1 MSPHPEP
8 AQPEQTPNP
17 SPADDD
23 TAKYGRIG
31 AGCFTFFVGGAA
43 GSMLGVFVAKA
54 IDIANRC
61 TPPEGLPACGDWHYF
76 FFGGGLIGAL
86 SLTSITL
93 WRLRRGASR
102 AE

>member
-1 MSPHPEP
+1 MSPTPESDTP
-8 AQPEQTPNP
+8 DQTPK
-17 SPADDD
+17 SAAAADD
-23 TAKYGRIG
+23 TATYGRIG

-43 GSMLGVFVAKA
+43 GSMLGVFLAKA

-86 SLTSITL
+86 SLSTITL
-93 WRLRRGASR
+93 WRLRRGAER
-102 AE
+102 AD